1 MHYLAYCNIQHEF
14 KPFSKE
20 YSFLPLCWR
29 GAYCVQRVISIK
41 DGLVAVLLS
50 YKRNLITTE
59 NIIIF
64 RHYGFLQFGARIQYV
79 FLLHLNFDESW
90 SPDVFFVTL
99 KILTSHRWL
108 PDVFFL
114 FLEPQVSQI
123 FIHVNRSV
131 CAEISVF
138 CTRIA
143 IWKNLFSNKTL

>member
-1 MHYLAYCNIQHEF
+1 MVFYNSALG
-14 KPFSKE
+14 FST
-20 YSFLPLCWR
+20 F
-29 GAYCVQRVISIK
+29 
-41 DGLVAVLLS
+41 
-50 YKRNLITTE
+50 
-59 NIIIF
+59 
-64 RHYGFLQFGARIQYV
+64 

-138 CTRIA
+138 CTRIS
-143 IWKNLFSNKTL
+143 IRKNLFSNKTLLITFGNIIAIWRQKCHCLFKLQFNFNANRRYPLG